1 MSGLKPVVKFI
12 LAIMIVGVGFYMY
25 GQTAGQIGSTRDFLT
40 TNIRDLDIVTPT
52 EVDAVF
58 IFSRDPDAAAVGDC
72 RDTAWGY
79 QPFKDSKI
87 NTNRILIRF
96 SEKIGWD
103 GQETG
108 EFIMPDFVK
117 VYMSYENR
125 EELVQLSDWGNELG
139 IRPKFGVTNGKKDRR
154 FINISILDPDD
165 GFIISER
172 NYYLLITFETETTQ
186 LTPITIDFREG
197 KTLDDRHNCLMT
209 EVS

>member
-25 GQTAGQIGSTRDFLT
+25 GQTADQIGSTRDFLT

-79 QPFKDSKI
+79 QPFEDSKI

-139 IRPKFGVTNGKKDRR
+139 IRPKFGVINGKKDRR

-197 KTLDDRHNCLMT
+197 KTLENRHNCLMT
-209 EVS
+209 EAS